1 MTNIINGRQIA
12 KQLNQ
17 ETKTRVDKLKEEGI
31 IPGIVVILVGDDP
44 ASVIYTRNKQKNA
57 EKLGMKSILRK
68 FPKDVSQAEVLQAI
82 HHYNDD
88 PTIHAI
94 LIQLPLPKHLNQ
106 TELIEAIAPEKD
118 VDGFNSKTLENSITM
133 KKGTTPFLV
142 LPAEL

>member
-57 EKLGMKSILRK
+57 ES
-68 FPKDVSQAEVLQAI
+68 
-82 HHYNDD
+82 
-88 PTIHAI
+88 
-94 LIQLPLPKHLNQ
+94 
-106 TELIEAIAPEKD
+106 
-118 VDGFNSKTLENSITM
+118 
-133 KKGTTPFLV
+133 
-142 LPAEL
+142 

>member
-68 FPKDVSQAEVLQAI
+68 FPKDVSQVEVLQAI

-106 TELIEAIAPEKD
+106 TELIELLLKKMWMVLIQ
-118 VDGFNSKTLENSITM
+118 KTLENSITM